1 MATKTDRK
9 HDKKNDKK
17 NDKSK
22 KGATKDIAAAGDAV
36 STDASNAAQSAGTAE
51 GKSTRVYKNATE
63 VVIDFTKP
71 ESAIAWL
78 QAFYE
83 QSKAQ
88 PPKKGYDQHWNKR
101 GFIHAGPAVRLPND
115 GAANMIVFLGDM
127 LVQRE
132 NKEDAEAGKILDFCI
147 NFLQTRR
154 ATLEAENIARMKE
167 QLEAFNAKKEGKAT
181 T

>member
-1 MATKTDRK
+1 MATKTDPK
-9 HDKKNDKK
+9 PNKKSDKKDK
-17 NDKSK
+17 NK
-22 KGATKDIAAAGDAV
+22 KGATKEIAAAAGEAV
-36 STDASNAAQSAGTAE
+36 STDASNVAQSAGTAE
-51 GKSTRVYKNATE
+51 SKSTRVYKNATE

-71 ESAIAWL
+71 ESATAWL

-132 NKEDAEAGKILDFCI
+132 SKEDADAGKILDFCI

-167 QLEAFNAKKEGKAT
+167 QLEAFNAKQAAAT
-181 T
+181 